1 MKVLILETL
10 SSGVGAFFLGFFKG
24 LGNGVILGRVK
35 RCVNTL
41 FVVWRENGREQVAD
55 WSRVGRGTV
64 ARSENH
70 AVRVKQKG
78 WKSINA
84 HHPFLFMR
92 SFCTL
97 VTVNLHVNLSCYLYV
112 KCI

>member
-1 MKVLILETL
+1 MHTLPSGEHKVLALETL

-41 FVVWRENGREQVAD
+41 FVVWRENGREL
-55 WSRVGRGTV
+55 V

-70 AVRVKQKG
+70 AVKVK
-78 WKSINA
+78 
-84 HHPFLFMR
+84 
-92 SFCTL
+92 
-97 VTVNLHVNLSCYLYV
+97 
-112 KCI
+112 